1 MRHQK
6 PWWSH
11 WAGSIF
17 VTDNPTV
24 TPSGSA
30 VADQVRRGVWSSL
43 SSSIFFKKNLHNS
56 SFPFSLESVAASRES
71 GVISRPGSSL
81 FSCGVERQRSAA
93 SKIERCL
100 LSLLLARPAGAQTC
114 DLVLETTPHQL
125 PRILTSSLWLSV
137 HSLLLAWE
145 SLCWH
150 KVWTPLMHFLWKVHH
165 VFGGPTFTCWPTKH
179 FVIILDVLI
188 WCFAPVWFF
197 LAALLGRPVPVRGE
211 RGQAATTAVSLK
223 TLSKLLFRLPVLQ
236 TR

>member
-43 SSSIFFKKNLHNS
+43 SSSILFKKNLHNS
-56 SFPFSLESVAASRES
+56 SFQFSLESVAASRES

-100 LSLLLARPAGAQTC
+100 LSLSFWHALLELR
-114 DLVLETTPHQL
+114 LVIWCWKRHHISYQEFWQAHYDYLFTVFYL
-125 PRILTSSLWLSV
+125 PGRVCVDTKCGHHWCTFCERCIMCSGD
-137 HSLLLAWE
+137 LLLPADLQ
-145 SLCWH
+145 S
-150 KVWTPLMHFLWKVHH
+150 
-165 VFGGPTFTCWPTKH
+165 
-179 FVIILDVLI
+179 
-188 WCFAPVWFF
+188 
-197 LAALLGRPVPVRGE
+197 
-211 RGQAATTAVSLK
+211 
-223 TLSKLLFRLPVLQ
+223 TL
-236 TR
+236 

>member
-1 MRHQK
+1 MVTWGWFNICNRQPDCHAQWQCSGR
-6 PWWSH
+6 P
-11 WAGSIF
+11 GTQRCLIF
-17 VTDNPTV
+17 PVKFN
-24 TPSGSA
+24 
-30 VADQVRRGVWSSL
+30 
-43 SSSIFFKKNLHNS
+43 FFFKNLHNS
-56 SFPFSLESVAASRES
+56 SFQFSLESVAASRES

-100 LSLLLARPAGAQTC
+100 LSLSFWHALLELRLVIWCWKRHHISYQEFWQAHYDYLFTVFYLPGRVCVDTKCGHHWCTFC
-114 DLVLETTPHQL
+114 ERCIMCSGDLL
-125 PRILTSSLWLSV
+125 
-137 HSLLLAWE
+137 
-145 SLCWH
+145 
-150 KVWTPLMHFLWKVHH
+150 
-165 VFGGPTFTCWPTKH
+165 FTCWPTKH